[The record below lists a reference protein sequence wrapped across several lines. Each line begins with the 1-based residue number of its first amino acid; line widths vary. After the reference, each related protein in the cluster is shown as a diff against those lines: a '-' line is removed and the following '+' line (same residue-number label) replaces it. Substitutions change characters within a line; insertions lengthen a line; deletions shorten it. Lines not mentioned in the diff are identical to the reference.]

1 MTTPITEVPFGAL
14 FELIRNGLS
23 VRQDKSGR
31 GLPITR
37 IETISAGTNLPGD
50 PLHGRPIERFGAAPD
65 RVRQYLGAERL
76 HETIGL
82 REQGMKTEDIVKN
95 HVFITAGANKLWTA
109 MPHTR
114 ERAIRFNLGIGMKR
128 EAVLRHHFGP
138 KAHAVICSMMR
149 DEWARSR
156 WRA

>member
-1 MTTPITEVPFGAL
+1 MIIFARNDAERQALREWAGSRIPNVGKDGFDPGAQCAAV
-14 FELIRNGLS
+14 IRNGALAAAVLFHDWQPGARTMQCS
-23 VRQDKSGR
+23 MAADTPLWASREVLR
-31 GLPITR
+31 GLF
-37 IETISAGTNLPGD
+37 A
-50 PLHGRPIERFGAAPD
+50 
-65 RVRQYLGAERL
+65 Y
-76 HETIGL
+76 
-82 REQGMKTEDIVKN
+82 
-95 HVFITAGANKLWTA
+95 VFITAGANKLWTA